1 VYLIRVAGTL
11 YVVATPIG
19 NLEDISPRAL
29 RVLREVRLIVAED
42 TRTTKKLLSYYKIH
56 TPMMSYHQHSP
67 KTRET
72 KVLQILTTNDVALVS
87 EAGTPTLSDPG
98 GHLVVQ
104 AAKKNIPVVPIP
116 GPSAITA
123 ALSVSGFS
131 TNSFLFL
138 GFLPARKGKRRKRI
152 EKVVNLPYTLVL
164 FESPHRLV
172 KTLQDLAEILGNRRL
187 IIARELTK
195 LHEEVWSGTLD
206 RAVSRY
212 LKIEPRGEF
221 TLVVEPLNEIR

>member
-1 VYLIRVAGTL
+1 MYLIRVTGAL

-29 RVLREVRLIVAED
+29 RVLKEVRLIVAED

-56 TPMMSYHQHSP
+56 TPVMSYHQHSP

-72 KVLQILTTNDVALVS
+72 KILQTLITSDVALVS

-98 GHLVVQ
+98 GHLVAQ
-104 AAKKNIPVVPIP
+104 ATKKNIPVVPIP

-131 TNSFLFL
+131 ASSFLFL
-138 GFLPARKGKRRKRI
+138 GFLPARRGRRRKRI
-152 EKVVNLPYTLVL
+152 EKIVNLPYTLVL
-164 FESPHRLV
+164 FESPYRLV
-172 KTLQDLAEILGNRRL
+172 KTLQDLAEILGDRRL

-195 LHEEVWSGTLD
+195 LHEEVWSGNLD
-206 RAVSRY
+206 RAANRY
-212 LKIEPRGEF
+212 LKVKPRGEF
-221 TLVVEPLNEIR
+221 TIVVEASK